1 VTEVPQPTPTTAATA
16 LAALGLPAAA
26 LVQQRVPKKLLIDN
40 GAITAGDK
48 RVITEGVDEIHWLAS
63 LKPSTVGVPAFVD
76 GGEPPVREYLELAVV
91 SVQLRADAKEHR
103 IAELVHRA
111 IPYPLLL
118 LLEQPGAL
126 NLSVGHVRW
135 AQNEAAKVILDGDP
149 YEARID
155 GSTPVAAVRSL
166 LQALTLTQ
174 LPRTDLFALVQ
185 GLIDVL
191 TGFRA
196 SLLTGCPSTP
206 PTRERAAAQRLALQR
221 CIEIDSQIAQLRGA
235 AVKEKQLPR
244 QVALNLDV
252 RRLTAERAKLIV
264 SLGDLPQSSRDLHHG
279 RFSGKPE
286 NDISCR

>member
-1 VTEVPQPTPTTAATA
+1 
-16 LAALGLPAAA
+16 
-26 LVQQRVPKKLLIDN
+26 
-40 GAITAGDK
+40 
-48 RVITEGVDEIHWLAS
+48 
-63 LKPSTVGVPAFVD
+63 
-76 GGEPPVREYLELAVV
+76 
-91 SVQLRADAKEHR
+91 
-103 IAELVHRA
+103 
-111 IPYPLLL
+111 
-118 LLEQPGAL
+118 
-126 NLSVGHVRW
+126 
-135 AQNEAAKVILDGDP
+135 VILDGAP
-149 YEARID
+149 YEARVD
-155 GSTPVAAVRSL
+155 ANSPAASVAASVAAL

-264 SLGDLPQSSRDLHHG
+264 SLGD
-279 RFSGKPE
+279 
-286 NDISCR
+286 

>member
-1 VTEVPQPTPTTAATA
+1 MTDGAQPSAPTATTV

-26 LVQQRVPKKLLIDN
+26 LVQQRVPKKLLVEN

-48 RVITEGVDEIHWLAS
+48 RVITDGIEEIHWLAS
-63 LKPSTVGVPAFVD
+63 LKPSTVGVPSFVD
-76 GGEPPVREYLELAVV
+76 AGAPPVREYLEVAVL
-91 SVQLRADAKEHR
+91 SVQLRAGAKEHR
-103 IAELVHRA
+103 IAELVHRS

-118 LLEQPGAL
+118 MLEQPGAMS
-126 NLSVGHVRW
+126 LSVGHIRW
-135 AQNEAAKVILDGDP
+135 AQNEADKVILDGTP

-155 GSTPVAAVRSL
+155 GSTPAASVSAL
-166 LQALTLTQ
+166 MQALALTK
-174 LPRTDLFALVQ
+174 LPRADLFALVQ

-196 SLLTGCPSTP
+196 SLLTGRPNTP
-206 PTRERAAAQRLALQR
+206 PTRERAAEQRRALQR

-252 RRLTAERAKLIV
+252 KRLTAERAELV
-264 SLGDLPQSSRDLHHG
+264 ASLGD
-279 RFSGKPE
+279 
-286 NDISCR
+286 